1 MVHLGEAIARYHEL
15 FDGPGYRDLAW
26 AEAFQERMR
35 DERLTESGRLL
46 APVLRPQFLSRKQLD
61 RLTDAAE
68 RILSIAGQVA
78 ELALSSPALL
88 SRLRLL
94 PAEKML
100 AADAP
105 GGSGFPVLSR
115 VEALAENGSVSVLG
129 LDGCNPAALACS
141 DRIADLFLDL
151 PIVKEFERGKY
162 RLSKPGGS
170 TGLQAAVQEGGK
182 KFGVRSKPRIAIVR
196 PEGDSAESDAARQL
210 LVSTGNSTRLASPD
224 ELTYEGRTLRAG
236 DFAIDVALRCV
247 SIRDLLIRFGLSH
260 PLFAAS
266 RDGAVCLVNDFR
278 SEITRRRALLE
289 LLTDD
294 SVAVRLTAAD
304 RKLVQAVIPWTRV
317 VSRRKTAYQDRQ
329 VDLLDFVVA
338 NREKLVLRPNED
350 IAGEAVFTGAA
361 MTQPAWERAI
371 RTALQSPYV
380 VQESARRSREPFP
393 VYQYG
398 EFQMRDVEV
407 SVHPNLFNGRVH
419 GASAALQMPSPSGS
433 SFVGAA
439 PVLLLETLKN

>member
-35 DERLTESGRLL
+35 DERLTDSGRLL

-68 RILSIAGQVA
+68 RISSIAGQVA
-78 ELALSSPALL
+78 EFALASPALL

-151 PIVKEFERGKY
+151 PIVKEFKRGKY

-170 TGLQAAVQEGGK
+170 TGLQTAVQEAWK
-182 KFGVRSKPRIAIVR
+182 KFGGRGKPRIAIVR
-196 PEGDSAESDAARQL
+196 PEGDSAESDAAQQL
-210 LVSTGNSTRLASPD
+210 LILTGNSTRLVSPD

-294 SVAVRLTAAD
+294 AVAARLAAAD
-304 RKLVQAVIPWTRV
+304 RKLIRAVIPWTRV
-317 VSRRKTAYQDRQ
+317 VSRRETTYQDGH
-329 VDLLDFVVA
+329 VDLLDFIA
-338 NREKLVLRPNED
+338 GNRGKLVLRPNED
-350 IAGEAVFTGAA
+350 IGGEAVFTGAA

-380 VQESARRSREPFP
+380 VQESARRSRESFP

-398 EFQMRDVEV
+398 EFQMREVEI
-407 SVHPNLFNGRVH
+407 SVHPNLFNGRVQ

-439 PVLLLETLKN
+439 PVLLLEPLKN